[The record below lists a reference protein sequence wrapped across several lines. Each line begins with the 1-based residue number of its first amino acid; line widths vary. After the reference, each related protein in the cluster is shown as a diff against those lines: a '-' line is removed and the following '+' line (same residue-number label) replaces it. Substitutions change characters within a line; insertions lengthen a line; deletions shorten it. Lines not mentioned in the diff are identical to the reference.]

1 MAPTKVNA
9 LQRHGRSTVQ
19 QQQSASN
26 DGLFTF
32 AIEYSF
38 CITHKVW
45 KISIDTRGGGGISGG
60 DPGAWRTEQKLARSY
75 SCAPLVQHVTLST
88 HLDFLLDILLITS
101 NKALLLC
108 STRFATRFGME
119 TRACTCELTAKL
131 KKKHTIAVN
140 RNKQSSFLASGSKQ
154 ARANNAGQSC

>member
-1 MAPTKVNA
+1 MLCSGMDAVPFSNSKVQA
-9 LQRHGRSTVQ
+9 TTGYLPSQLSTAFASRTRFGRSRLILGEAVGFQEGTQVRGA
-19 QQQSASN
+19 QS
-26 DGLFTF
+26 
-32 AIEYSF
+32 
-38 CITHKVW
+38 K
-45 KISIDTRGGGGISGG
+45 
-60 DPGAWRTEQKLARSY
+60 KLARSY